1 MKSANFWVSV
11 SAMVASLAAV
21 CVIVVPPDF
30 ALKGLA
36 WVTLALA
43 AAALSIAL
51 VVRRSSSRSA
61 WDVIQDVEGE
71 PQPAVART
79 GRTNVPTKGREIL

>member
-1 MKSANFWVSV
+1 MKQANFWISV
-11 SAMVASLAAV
+11 SAVVAGVATV

-36 WVTLALA
+36 WVTLALS

-51 VVRRSSSRSA
+51 VVRRSASPST
-61 WDVIQDVEGE
+61 WDVIQNVEGE

-79 GRTNVPTKGREIL
+79 GRSNAAPKGRDIL

>member
-1 MKSANFWVSV
+1 MKQANLWVSV
-11 SAMVASLAAV
+11 SAMIACFATV

-36 WVTLALA
+36 WVTLALS
-43 AAALSIAL
+43 AAALSISL
-51 VVRRSSSRSA
+51 VVRRAGSRST

-79 GRTNVPTKGREIL
+79 ARSNAAPKGRDIL